1 MKLLRNKQPPTAQ
14 PTLRP
19 HSAAPPSASSTGL
32 PPEAEAETGAV
43 RGLGRAGG
51 HSLDMGENLANQ
63 NLANQSLVPQSPA
76 RLHTLP
82 GEETLLRPH
91 QFDGI
96 QELDNPMP
104 NWWLG
109 ILFASIAFGLGYWT
123 VMHSGDPLSPGQKL
137 RESMARSAEDA
148 AKRSGQLSSSLLW
161 KMSRDPSVV
170 ASGKTV
176 YLGSCAPCHLP
187 DLAGAIGPNLKD
199 TVWIHGGD
207 PMTILRVITEGVA
220 VKGMP
225 TWGPVLGR
233 QKIAEVTAFILSHHQ
248 ESASP
253 PPPAPSTAPATPPNP
268 SSQPGASTP

>member
-1 MKLLRNKQPPTAQ
+1 MKLLRNKKSSRHASAPMDPDGPGSHSETA
-14 PTLRP
+14 
-19 HSAAPPSASSTGL
+19 HSPGANRAAKYVCWEG
-32 PPEAEAETGAV
+32 ETATPV
-43 RGLGRAGG
+43 K
-51 HSLDMGENLANQ
+51 
-63 NLANQSLVPQSPA
+63 
-76 RLHTLP
+76 TLP
-82 GEETLLRPH
+82 GEEALLRPH

-109 ILFASIAFGLGYWT
+109 ILFASIAFALGYWA
-123 VMHSGDPLSPGQKL
+123 VFHAFGPPVSPGEQL
-137 RESMARSAEDA
+137 RESMARSAEEA
-148 AKRSGQLSSSLLW
+148 AKQSGQLSSPLLW

-170 ASGKTV
+170 ALGKTV

-199 TVWIHGGD
+199 QIWIHGGD

-220 VKGMP
+220 IKGMP

-233 QKIAEVTAFILSHHQ
+233 QKIAEVTAFILSHHE

-253 PPPAPSTAPATPPNP
+253 TPPAAPTAPPVSP
-268 SSQPGASTP
+268 SFPSQSAPGSNAPSP